1 MKLAHKL
8 AFALVLGVLA
18 VVALFGVWQVKR
30 EVALLD
36 DDVRRDHRLIG
47 VTAAAAIVKAHS
59 RDSAIEL
66 VGRVN
71 ASRENLAIRYVSLS
85 RDASPV
91 FRPIVP
97 VSPRELPAPLH
108 VFQTARVLD
117 DGLHQG
123 EHLIT
128 YVGVPVADDSQGA
141 LELAESLDSRASFVK
156 ESAFS
161 VLFASAA
168 VALVCGLIAVFI
180 GNRMVG
186 APVASLIASARE
198 IGAGNF
204 TIDPVLP
211 RRDELGELSVA
222 LARMMSDLEEA
233 RRRTQDEMEA
243 RLKAVEQLRHAERL
257 ATLGQLASVLAH
269 EIGTPL
275 NVIAGHAKLIATG
288 RVAMDAGQK
297 SAQAIGLQCERMTQ
311 IVRRILDYARR
322 KPVRRVDV
330 DVNEVIESARSLL
343 EPLAE
348 RHHVT
353 LKSESKDGD
362 TRISADANQ
371 LQQVITNL
379 VLNAIQASPPG
390 TEVEILAELVVAHS
404 PEQKREVDCLR
415 VSIVDSG
422 CGMPSEV
429 LARAFEPFYTT
440 KPSGEGTGLGLSIVR
455 DIVTEHGGW
464 IDIHSRVARGT
475 RVEVYLPRGPEHA

>member
-36 DDVRRDHRLIG
+36 GDVRRDHRVIG

-59 RDSAIEL
+59 RDRAIEL
-66 VGRVN
+66 VERVN
-71 ASRENLAIRYVSLS
+71 ASRENLDIRFVSLS
-85 RDASPV
+85 KDAGPA
-91 FRPIVP
+91 FRPLVP
-97 VSPRELPAPLH
+97 VSARELPAPLH
-108 VFQTARVLD
+108 VFQTARVLE
-117 DGLHQG
+117 GAHQG

-128 YVGVPVADDSQGA
+128 YVGVPVVDDAQGA
-141 LELAESLDSRASFVK
+141 LELSESLDPRSSYVK
-156 ESAFS
+156 ESALS
-161 VLFASAA
+161 VLLASAA
-168 VALVCGLIAVFI
+168 VALVCGLIAISI

-186 APVASLIASARE
+186 APIASLIDSARE

-204 TIDPVLP
+204 SINPILP
-211 RRDELGELSVA
+211 RRDELGELSHA
-222 LARMMSDLEEA
+222 LAGMMADLGQA

-243 RLKAVEQLRHAERL
+243 RLRAVEQLRHAERL

-288 RVAMDAGQK
+288 RVGVDAGQN
-297 SAQAIGLQCERMTQ
+297 SAQAIGVQCERMTQ

-322 KPVRRVDV
+322 KPVRRV
-330 DVNEVIESARSLL
+330 EVEVGEVLESATSLL

-348 RHHVT
+348 RQTVT
-353 LKSESKDGD
+353 LAVQTRGEP
-362 TRISADANQ
+362 TRISADPNQ

-379 VLNAIQASPPG
+379 VLNAIQASSPG
-390 TEVEILAELVVAHS
+390 DAVEIAAERTVAHS
-404 PEQKREVDCLR
+404 PEQKREVPCVR

-422 CGMPSEV
+422 AGMSSEV

-455 DIVTEHGGW
+455 DIVAEHGGW
-464 IDIHSRVARGT
+464 IDISSQAQRGT
-475 RVEVYLPRGPEHA
+475 RVEVYLPQGSEHA

>member
-18 VVALFGVWQVKR
+18 VVASFGVWQVKR

-59 RDSAIEL
+59 RDRAIEL

-71 ASRENLAIRYVSLS
+71 ASRESLDIRFVSLS
-85 RDASPV
+85 PDASEA
-91 FRPIVP
+91 FRPLVP
-97 VSPRELPAPLH
+97 VSPSDVPGPLE
-108 VFQTARVLD
+108 VYQTARVLS
-117 DGLHQG
+117 GPTPG

-128 YVGVPVADDSQGA
+128 YVGVPVVDDAHGA
-141 LELAESLDSRASFVK
+141 LELAESLDPRATFVK
-156 ESAFS
+156 ESALS
-161 VLFASAA
+161 VLLTSAA
-168 VALVCGLIAVFI
+168 VALVCGLIAVSI

-204 TIDPVLP
+204 STNPVLP
-211 RRDELGELSVA
+211 RSDELGELSHA
-222 LARMMSDLEEA
+222 LAGMMADLEEA

-243 RLKAVEQLRHAERL
+243 RIRAVEQLRHAERL

-288 RVAMDAGQK
+288 RVAMDAVQI
-297 SAQAIGLQCERMTQ
+297 SAEAIGTQCERMTQ

-322 KPVRRVDV
+322 KPARRVEV
-330 DVNEVIESARSLL
+330 DVGEVLDASLSLL
-343 EPLAE
+343 SPLAE
-348 RHHVT
+348 R
-353 LKSESKDGD
+353 LKVSVRSEKGPN
-362 TRISADANQ
+362 TPRISADMNQ
-371 LQQVITNL
+371 LQQVVTNL
-379 VLNAIQASPPG
+379 VLNAIQASHAG
-390 TEVEILAELVVAHS
+390 DEVKIVSEALVAPS
-404 PEQKREVDCLR
+404 PETKRD
-415 VSIVDSG
+415 VSCVRISIIDKG
-422 CGMPSEV
+422 IGMTKEV

-464 IDIHSRVARGT
+464 IDISSEAQRGT
-475 RVEVYLPRGPEHA
+475 RVEVYLPQGSEHV

>member
-36 DDVRRDHRLIG
+36 DDVRRDHRVIG

-59 RDSAIEL
+59 RDRAIEL
-66 VGRVN
+66 VGREN
-71 ASRENLAIRYVSLS
+71 ASRENLAIRFVSLS
-85 RDASPV
+85 PDASPA
-91 FRPIVP
+91 FRPLIP
-97 VSPRELPAPLH
+97 VSARELPAPLH
-108 VFQTARVLD
+108 VFQTARELD
-117 DGLHQG
+117 GAHHG
-123 EHLIT
+123 EHLVT
-128 YVGVPVADDSQGA
+128 YVGVPVIDDAQGA
-141 LELAESLDSRASFVK
+141 IELSESLDARSSFVK
-156 ESAFS
+156 KSAFS
-161 VLFASAA
+161 VLLTSAA
-168 VALVCGLIAVFI
+168 VALVCGLIAVSI

-186 APVASLIASARE
+186 APVSSLIASARE

-204 TIDPVLP
+204 ATNPILP
-211 RRDELGELSVA
+211 RRDELGELSQA
-222 LARMMSDLEEA
+222 LAGMMTDLEEA

-243 RLKAVEQLRHAERL
+243 RLRAVEQLRHAERL

-288 RVAMDAGQK
+288 RVGVDAGQK
-297 SAQAIGLQCERMTQ
+297 SAQAIGVQCERMTL

-322 KPVRRVDV
+322 KPVRRAEVDV
-330 DVNEVIESARSLL
+330 AEVIESASLLL

-348 RHHVT
+348 QKKVSLSRET
-353 LKSESKDGD
+353 RGNA
-362 TRISADANQ
+362 TRISADTNQ

-379 VLNAIQASPPG
+379 VLNAIQASTPG
-390 TEVEILAELVVAHS
+390 DKVEIVSESTVAHS
-404 PEQKREVDCLR
+404 PEQKLDVPCVR

-422 CGMPSEV
+422 AGMSSEV

-455 DIVTEHGGW
+455 DIVAEHGGW
-464 IDIHSRVARGT
+464 IDISSQAQRGT
-475 RVEVYLPRGPEHA
+475 RVEVYLPQGSDHA

>member
-18 VVALFGVWQVKR
+18 VVALFGIWQVKR

-36 DDVRRDHRLIG
+36 GDVRRDHRVIG

-59 RDSAIEL
+59 RDRAIEL
-66 VGRVN
+66 VERVN
-71 ASRENLAIRYVSLS
+71 ASRENLDIRFVSLS
-85 RDASPV
+85 RDASPA
-91 FRPIVP
+91 FRPLVP
-97 VSPRELPAPLH
+97 VSARELPAPLH
-108 VFQTARVLD
+108 VFQTARILE
-117 DGLHQG
+117 GAHEG

-128 YVGVPVADDSQGA
+128 YVGVPVIDDAQGA
-141 LELAESLDSRASFVK
+141 LELSESLDPRSSYVK
-156 ESAFS
+156 KSALS
-161 VLFASAA
+161 VLLASAA
-168 VALVCGLIAVFI
+168 VAVVCGFIAVFI

-186 APVASLIASARE
+186 APISSLIASARE

-204 TIDPVLP
+204 AISPILP
-211 RRDELGELSVA
+211 RRDELGELSQA
-222 LARMMSDLEEA
+222 LAGMMTDLGEA

-243 RLKAVEQLRHAERL
+243 RLRAVEQLRHAERL

-288 RVAMDAGQK
+288 RVGVDSGQK

-330 DVNEVIESARSLL
+330 EVGEVIESATSLL

-348 RHHVT
+348 RQTVT
-353 LKSESKDGD
+353 LSIETGRAP
-362 TRISADANQ
+362 TRISADPNQ

-379 VLNAIQASPPG
+379 VLNAIQASSPG
-390 TEVEILAELVVAHS
+390 DKVEITAEPTVAYS
-404 PEQKREVDCLR
+404 PEQKRDVPCVR
-415 VSIVDSG
+415 VSIVDG
-422 CGMPSEV
+422 GAGMSSDV

-455 DIVTEHGGW
+455 DIVAEHGGW
-464 IDIHSRVARGT
+464 IDISSQAQRGT
-475 RVEVYLPRGPEHA
+475 RVEVYLPQGPEHA